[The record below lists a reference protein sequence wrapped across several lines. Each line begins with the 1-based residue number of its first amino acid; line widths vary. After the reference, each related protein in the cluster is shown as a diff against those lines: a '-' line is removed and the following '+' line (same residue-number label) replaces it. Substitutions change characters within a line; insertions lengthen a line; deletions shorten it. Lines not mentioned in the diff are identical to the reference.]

1 MQFDIRGE
9 RLVVLHVLDHERT
22 RAELE
27 RELDDF
33 DSETITRALAGLEQ
47 AGVVVI
53 DGDQVRPSES
63 LRHLDTLGLIAV

>member
-1 MQFDIRGE
+1 MQNDIREE

-27 RELDDF
+27 RELDDL
-33 DSETITRALAGLEQ
+33 DNETLAGLEA

-53 DGDQVRPSES
+53 DGQRVCPSES
-63 LRHLDTLGLIAV
+63 LRRLDMLGLIAV

>member
-1 MQFDIRGE
+1 MQSDIREE
-9 RLVVLHVLDHERT
+9 RLVVLQVLDHERT

-33 DSETITRALAGLEQ
+33 DSETITRALAALER

-53 DGDQVRPSES
+53 DGLRVRASES
-63 LRHLDTLGLIAV
+63 LRRLDMLGLIAV

>member
-1 MQFDIRGE
+1 MQSDIREE

-27 RELDDF
+27 RELEDLGG
-33 DSETITRALAGLEQ
+33 ETITGALAGLEA

-53 DGDQVRPSES
+53 DGQRVRPSES
-63 LRHLDTLGLIAV
+63 LRRLDMLGLIAV